1 MHFGGLQG
9 CGLSV
14 RADEM
19 FFRNKKA
26 GTPAERPLRWLS
38 QFLQSIFRLFRFARR
53 RSGPLRG
60 MGLQLGKL
68 RLEPDRALKNA
79 KGAHQQDRDTREQ
92 DHALVI
98 FFEPVH
104 QRRLLLLL
112 LLMLVIVICT
122 SIFRVCA
129 GSRAWA

>member
-1 MHFGGLQG
+1 MRIPVDRVGVSLPFVEVSETVAVRILFQYVGVVNRQAELLDPFVRHRRMHFRGLQG

-38 QFLQSIFRLFRFARR
+38 QFLQSIFRPFRFARR

-60 MGLQLGKL
+60 MGL
-68 RLEPDRALKNA
+68 
-79 KGAHQQDRDTREQ
+79 
-92 DHALVI
+92 
-98 FFEPVH
+98 
-104 QRRLLLLL
+104 
-112 LLMLVIVICT
+112 
-122 SIFRVCA
+122 
-129 GSRAWA
+129 